1 MKRHGKA
8 VSQGLISYKEQAREN
23 NGYCSSIWM
32 DLGQQGE
39 GPYHQQK
46 CGISGG
52 RGCSD
57 VQWAVGETV
66 KKLASTDAFYLTSW
80 ASE

>member
-8 VSQGLISYKEQAREN
+8 VSQGLIGYKEQAREN

-39 GPYHQQK
+39 GPYINRNVEYQ
-46 CGISGG
+46 G
-52 RGCSD
+52 
-57 VQWAVGETV
+57 VGAALMSNGQLE
-66 KKLASTDAFYLTSW
+66 KQ
-80 ASE
+80 